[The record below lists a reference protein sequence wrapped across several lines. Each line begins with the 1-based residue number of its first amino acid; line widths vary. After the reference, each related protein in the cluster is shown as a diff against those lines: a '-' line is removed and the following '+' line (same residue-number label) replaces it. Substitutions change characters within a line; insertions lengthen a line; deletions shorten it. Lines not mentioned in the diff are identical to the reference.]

1 MTTSPAVQQY
11 DAMWEGNAHR
21 NLCVAIK
28 NGKATVKVDG
38 TPDFQIYFVQ
48 ASAKSPDPKAIF
60 AEGVETAGR
69 IDIDTPDAPQTNAKV
84 CLGVA
89 N

>member
-1 MTTSPAVQQY
+1 MTTPPAVHQY

-21 NLCVAIK
+21 NFCAAIK
-28 NGKATVKVDG
+28 NGKAMVKVDG
-38 TPDFQIYFVQ
+38 TPDFQLYFVQ
-48 ASAKSPDPKAIF
+48 ASVKSPDSKAIF

-69 IDIDTPDAPQTNAKV
+69 IDIDTPDAPHTNGHV